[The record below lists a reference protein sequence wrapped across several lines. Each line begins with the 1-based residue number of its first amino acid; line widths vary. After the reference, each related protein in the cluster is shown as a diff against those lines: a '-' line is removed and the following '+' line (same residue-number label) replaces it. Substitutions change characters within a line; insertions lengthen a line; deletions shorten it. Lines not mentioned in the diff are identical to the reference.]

1 MDSLK
6 RALGYLWILIGVAAI
21 VVLVV
26 GAIMNIDI
34 NDKADINKPIPWII
48 IIVIFTPISIGLMIF
63 GWYAIKGEY
72 TSSQPSPE
80 GEGAPFTKAS

>member
-1 MDSLK
+1 M
-6 RALGYLWILIGVAAI
+6 IGIAAI

-34 NDKADINKPIPWII
+34 NGKADINKPIPWII

-72 TSSQPSPE
+72 NKLPPGVQCTYPMYISYKTQV
-80 GEGAPFTKAS
+80 FFYIHIVV

>member
-34 NDKADINKPIPWII
+34 NGKADINKPIPWII

>member
-6 RALGYLWILIGVAAI
+6 RALGYLWILIGIAAI

-26 GAIMNIDI
+26 GAVMNIDI
-34 NDKADINKPIPWII
+34 NGKADINKPIPWII
-48 IIVIFTPISIGLMIF
+48 IIVIFTPISIGLMMF

-72 TSSQPSPE
+72 GPPSDFPR
-80 GEGAPFTKAS
+80 

>member
-6 RALGYLWILIGVAAI
+6 RALGYLWILIGVAAV

-26 GAIMNIDI
+26 GAVMNIDL
-34 NDKADINKPIPWII
+34 NGSADINKPIPWTI

-72 TSSQPSPE
+72 NKLPTSSQDLN
-80 GEGAPFTKAS
+80 